1 MKYDI
6 KKSDLESK
14 KKREVWAK
22 QKKFIIKQMNSSHN
36 LDADIS
42 TTKGLEDFTKIFYGN
57 IEEKLEA
64 MKHNIVDSIKKDI
77 EKDHKGAYKV
87 LTEEDEKGNI
97 TIYPSDE
104 KKAIELE
111 FGENIP
117 AWRKAYTKNV

>member
-1 MKYDI
+1 MKYSL
-6 KKSDLESK
+6 KKSDLENK
-14 KKREVWAK
+14 KKKESWSK
-22 QKKFIIKQMNSSHN
+22 QKQTAIKQMNSSHN
-36 LDADIS
+36 LDADFS
-42 TTKGLEDFTKIFYGN
+42 TGKGLEDFTKIFYGN
-57 IEEKLEA
+57 LEDKFET
-64 MKHNIVDSIKKDI
+64 MKNSIVDSIKKDI

-111 FGENIP
+111 FGQNIP